1 MFVSAKIRGLFLVL
15 ITLSTYLYT
24 HSQNGAEGFNTLEI
38 SGVYSKGFG
47 EFGSKAPN
55 GLSGFALGG
64 GGLMLTGTV
73 QHQGDLFRLG
83 AGIKTSLNWQRVH
96 HLALGE
102 ELDKAYATPAALG
115 TDYLVMRRNWLLS
128 SLLAGPV
135 AGFDLGPIM
144 IEGRFL
150 IGFLESRNPQYFTD
164 QGTFVPSGWG
174 KFYLTP
180 ENETNSSQ
188 RKVAFAMSPEVLFRI
203 PVGWNW
209 GLQLQGSAMS
219 ARLKQEMEIID
230 TIETPTGVSFQRRQ
244 ESFQQKV
251 QYWSVGV
258 GAYMRFN

>member
-1 MFVSAKIRGLFLVL
+1 M
-15 ITLSTYLYT
+15 LSTSLSV
-24 HSQNGAEGFNTLEI
+24 HSQSSAEGFHTLEI
-38 SGVYSKGFG
+38 STFYSKGFG
-47 EFGSKAPN
+47 EFSRTAPD

-64 GGLMLTGTV
+64 GGLNLTGTV
-73 QHQGDLFRLG
+73 QHQGDLLRLG

-96 HLALGE
+96 HLALGT
-102 ELDKAYATPAALG
+102 ELDKEYASPAALG

-128 SLLAGPV
+128 SLMAGPV

-144 IEGRFL
+144 MEGRFL

-203 PVGWNW
+203 PVGLDW
-209 GLQLQGSAMS
+209 GIQLQGAVVSAK
-219 ARLKQEMEIID
+219 LKQEMEIID
-230 TIETPTGVSFQRRQ
+230 TIENANGISFQRRQ

-251 QYWSVGV
+251 RFWSVGV
-258 GAYMRFN
+258 GAYMRFY